1 MKIKKGEGK
10 NKQIPQDDFG
20 MWVSDKLK
28 QQEADKEKR
37 LKQITGQTK
46 KGTK

>member
-1 MKIKKGEGK
+1 MKIKKGIGK
-10 NKQIPQDDFG
+10 GQNIPQDDFG
-20 MWVSDKLK
+20 MWVSDQIKK
-28 QQEADKEKR
+28 QNADKEKR